1 MMERLRAE
9 ILSRLSSCRNR
20 DLLKQLQPGSAL
32 ALSALLTILL
42 CICAKVSVERLI
54 KRYLS
59 SSSNAVL
66 LSFLLRKR
74 IVFFRQLLSVP
85 PLILFFY
92 YKDCWRTALH
102 RNKKEYKRETD
113 STSKRGLAAL
123 HITQLLNSWKTPWS
137 EFIFASLSTPRFYQY
152 FQPYPIIFD
161 VHSYFLYIRMHFIT
175 MLTLK
180 FAKFLLIF

>member
-1 MMERLRAE
+1 MKG
-9 ILSRLSSCRNR
+9 
-20 DLLKQLQPGSAL
+20 LLKDIYLHLHIIQSAMSDQRRF
-32 ALSALLTILL
+32 AFFSSKKTNCFFSTAT
-42 CICAKVSVERLI
+42 A
-54 KRYLS
+54 S
-59 SSSNAVL
+59 SSSY
-66 LSFLLRKR
+66 SFLL
-74 IVFFRQLLSVP
+74 
-85 PLILFFY
+85 

-102 RNKKEYKRETD
+102 RNKKEYKRETN
-113 STSKRGLAAL
+113 SNSKRGLAAL